1 MCLVDDPGFGSGD
14 RNRLSGFGSGV
25 RCCCWCRFGGAV
37 ATLGSGGEVFVEA
50 AAAVLVETGATAG
63 ALVPAV
69 AELGAGEAAGEMGG
83 EAPNWWQRRSG
94 GRFASVTEKSVRLT
108 AGTLQRLG
116 DRLAYLDDGCVAVLE
131 LGRDEVDGDDP

>member
-1 MCLVDDPGFGSGD
+1 M
-14 RNRLSGFGSGV
+14 
-25 RCCCWCRFGGAV
+25 
-37 ATLGSGGEVFVEA
+37 
-50 AAAVLVETGATAG
+50 LVETGATAG

-131 LGRDEVDGDDP
+131 LGRDEVDGDDPSCVEPVRKEDEFFQTVEGNVGLDVVGDDVDELGVVVDHV